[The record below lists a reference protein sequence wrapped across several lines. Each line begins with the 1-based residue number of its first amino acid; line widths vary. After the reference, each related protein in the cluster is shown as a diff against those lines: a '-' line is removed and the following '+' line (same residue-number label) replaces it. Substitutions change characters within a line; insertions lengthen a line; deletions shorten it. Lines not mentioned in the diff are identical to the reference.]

1 MTCRTRQPI
10 FPERLQQNIQ
20 SQHAIQPGTHFI
32 HTNFFYR
39 KLTLAHSFG
48 SSLDARSRAEPRH
61 DIRGAG
67 ECGAYL
73 DHWLAENERERF
85 AVEAGGGEPRGYDA
99 HRAGAELCRPPVHVC
114 RGRGGHSR
122 RAERQAVEDP
132 RASARGRGVR
142 SRRAD
147 RHPGVGTAA
156 WIQAQLVA
164 CLHGPCQRRA

>member
-1 MTCRTRQPI
+1 MQFNQGHILSIRIFSTVSLHSLTRSDPVSTR
-10 FPERLQQNIQ
+10 E
-20 SQHAIQPGTHFI
+20 
-32 HTNFFYR
+32 
-39 KLTLAHSFG
+39 
-48 SSLDARSRAEPRH
+48 AEPSRGM
-61 DIRGAG
+61 IGAG

-99 HRAGAELCRPPVHVC
+99 HRAGAELCRLPVHVC